1 VAVSAK
7 TVSVAAANVPVGP
20 VRTCIGCRVR
30 ASAAELLRVVAAPGR
45 TATAV
50 VPDPRRRA
58 AGRGAWVHRSPDCV
72 ELAERRRAF
81 GRALRV
87 TGPID
92 IGAVKQYVADL
103 GTNYPGETQR
113 NPAGVI

>member
-1 VAVSAK
+1 MAVSAK
-7 TVSVAAANVPVGP
+7 TASVAAANEPTVLTGP

-30 ASAAELLRVVAAPGR
+30 AAAAELLRVVAAPGS

-50 VPDPRRRA
+50 VPDTRPPA
-58 AGRGAWVHRSPDCV
+58 AGRGAWLHPSLDCV

-87 TGPID
+87 SGPID
-92 IGAVKQYVADL
+92 TGAVRQYVAEL
-103 GTNYPGETQR
+103 GTPTSGIPQE
-113 NPAGVI
+113 